1 MSDFEIIESIVG
13 DNLKSLNYSKHGYFI
28 INLVVNCDEKYR
40 DRIVDEVSAGL
51 GVDRASIIIS
61 PQ

>member
-1 MSDFEIIESIVG
+1 MSDFEIIENIIG
-13 DNLKSLNYSKHGYFI
+13 DNLKSLNYSKRGYFI
-28 INLVVNCDEKYR
+28 INLVINCDEKYR